1 MITVRSMT
9 PADYSAVAA
18 ISADAVQRALV
29 GLPFWESAEEIAAAV
44 RLSPHSVFVVAV
56 DESDAILGF
65 AGYDLKNDGEARIYG
80 PLVTVARHGIG
91 NWLSSQIESIA
102 RPAGAQVYSK
112 LIGLG
117 NGSGIAWAEW
127 RGYQLD
133 SEFAELLFT
142 FLYPGEL
149 TPPATRMPGTV
160 RRAVPADL
168 ERIYELY
175 QACFPSGS
183 ITLHIW
189 SAWLRECWVIEM
201 DGEVRG
207 MIRLEHETAFFHH
220 LCVEPAYRRQG
231 LGAHLVSGVA
241 KALWR
246 ENPVRIGLTVR
257 LDNTAAVSLFRGLG
271 FRTEIPVAKWMKRE
285 D

>member
-1 MITVRSMT
+1 MLSVRSMT
-9 PADYSAVAA
+9 PTDYPAVAA
-18 ISADAVQRALV
+18 ISADAVKKALV
-29 GLPFWESAEEIAAAV
+29 GLPFWESAEEIAATV
-44 RLSPHSVFVVAV
+44 RRNPQAVFVVAV
-56 DESDAILGF
+56 DEQDTILGF
-65 AGYDLKNDGEARIYG
+65 AGYDLKTDGEARIFG

-149 TPPATRMPGTV
+149 TPPATKMPGMV

-168 ERIYELY
+168 ERIYQLY
-175 QACFPSGS
+175 QTCFPAGS
-183 ITLHIW
+183 ISLHIW
-189 SAWLRECWVIEM
+189 QSWLKECWVVEL
-201 DGEVRG
+201 DGEIRG
-207 MIRLEHETAFFHH
+207 ILRLEHETAFLHH
-220 LCVEPAYRRQG
+220 LCVESDFRRHG
-231 LGAHLVSGVA
+231 LGAHLISVVA
-241 KALWR
+241 KSLWR

-257 LDNTAAVSLFRGLG
+257 LDNTAAVSLFRSVG
-271 FRTEIPVAKWMKRE
+271 FRSEIPVAKWMKRE

>member
-1 MITVRSMT
+1 MITIRSMT
-9 PADYSAVAA
+9 PVDYPAVAA

-44 RLSPHSVFVVAV
+44 RLNPQAVFVLAV
-56 DESDAILGF
+56 DENDDILGF
-65 AGYDLKNDGEARIYG
+65 AGYDLKNDGEARFYG
-80 PLVTVARHGIG
+80 PLVTVERHGIG
-91 NWLSSQIESIA
+91 NWLSSQIESLA

-149 TPPATRMPGTV
+149 APPAEQMPGSV
-160 RRAVPADL
+160 RRAVPGDL
-168 ERIYELY
+168 ERIYDLY
-175 QACFPSGS
+175 QTCFPSGG
-183 ITLHIW
+183 ITSHIW
-189 SAWLRECWVIEM
+189 AAWLRECWVIEL
-201 DGEVRG
+201 DGMVRG
-207 MIRLEHETAFFHH
+207 MLRLEHDTAFFHH
-220 LCVEPAYRRQG
+220 ICVEPAYRRKG
-231 LGAHLVSGVA
+231 LGAHLIAGVA
-241 KALWR
+241 ESLWL
-246 ENPVRIGLTVR
+246 ENPVRIGLTTR
-257 LDNTAAVSLFRGLG
+257 LDNTAAVSLFRRLG
-271 FRTEIPVAKWMKRE
+271 FRSEIPVAKWMKRE